1 MTTSESPVGP
11 NKPGPAADDHT
22 VDLPPVGGVPLLG
35 HVAAFDDPRGIGV
48 VSSGDRT
55 FGFHCTA
62 ITDGSRRIDEGAP
75 VAFTV
80 GAGHLGRLQA
90 LSVRPLGA
98 AAPGSPGSS
107 GSPGSPVGRSTSPS
121 VSPEARSSS

>member
-1 MTTSESPVGP
+1 MTKAEQGVGASE
-11 NKPGPAADDHT
+11 PGETVSEPRETMSDHM
-22 VDLPPVGGVPLLG
+22 VDLPPVRSLPLLG
-35 HVAAFDDPRGIGV
+35 RVASFDDPRGIGV
-48 VSSGDRT
+48 VWSGGRT

-90 LSVRPLGA
+90 LSVRPLDAASPAEPLGA
-98 AAPGSPGSS
+98 PSPAE
-107 GSPGSPVGRSTSPS
+107 P
-121 VSPEARSSS
+121 

>member
-1 MTTSESPVGP
+1 MTKAEQGVGASE
-11 NKPGPAADDHT
+11 PGETVSEPRETMSEPRETMSDHM
-22 VDLPPVGGVPLLG
+22 VDLPPVRGLPLLG
-35 HVAAFDDPRGIGV
+35 RVVSFDDPRGIGV
-48 VSSGDRT
+48 VSSGGRT

-98 AAPGSPGSS
+98 ASPAG
-107 GSPGSPVGRSTSPS
+107 P
-121 VSPEARSSS
+121 